1 MNELGAFF
9 DNLEEEDKSLKD
21 YVSKYSALASFVT
34 DLCMLKGHNR
44 LTQKDI
50 ASKAGTT
57 QSAVSRIESLKA
69 NPSYNVLRKLSNA
82 AGGRLLITPMA
93 DMTVTLP
100 LDMQEKVAALAAAEN
115 KSPAEFMLDI
125 IKNEV
130 VARQRRARV
139 LRF

>member
-1 MNELGAFF
+1 MSELEAFF
-9 DNLEEEDKSLKD
+9 SKLEEENKSLKN

-34 DLCMLKGHNR
+34 DFDLLKRQNC

-50 ASKAGTT
+50 ASRAGTT

-69 NPSYNVLRKLSNA
+69 NPSYNVLSKLSNA
-82 AGGRLLITPMA
+82 VGGRLLITPMA

-100 LDMQEKVAALAAAEN
+100 LDLQEKVAALAAAEN
-115 KSPAEFMLDI
+115 NSPAEFMLDV

-130 VARQRRARV
+130 RLRQEARK
-139 LRF
+139 